1 MILNF
6 YRIDP
11 QDYSNM
17 KSKPVT
23 SREYNKIPLISEFSF
38 DYDQPFVDATEER
51 DIESFPLSTVTNA
64 DLFYRKLQKKSSWF
78 PKRNVFSKTKY
89 AYEMI

>member
-1 MILNF
+1 
-6 YRIDP
+6 
-11 QDYSNM
+11 M